1 MTGEKVKGQSSIEV
15 LVVIASLA
23 IALFVPFLN
32 QGPIFI
38 ILVKALLG
46 CFSAQSFVVSIL

>member
-1 MTGEKVKGQSSIEV
+1 MTRDYVKGQSSVEV
-15 LVVIASLA
+15 LVVIAALA

-38 ILVKALLG
+38 VLVKALLG
-46 CFSAQSFVVSIL
+46 SFSAQSFVVSIL